1 MHEFSICS
9 SLLRQ
14 VQGLAEEHRAR
25 RVVSVKLAIGALS
38 GVEPGLLDRAF
49 AVARLGGIAAAA
61 ELIVETPPILVRCK
75 SCGGEGAA
83 MPNRLI
89 CGHCG
94 DFRVELISGDELI
107 LVSVEMECDD
117 DEAAATG
124 GEDFGGGTIP
134 REGDARPCVRPADAP

>member
-1 MHEFSICS
+1 VHEFAICS

-14 VQGLAEEHRAR
+14 VQGLAEEHGAR
-25 RVVSVKLAIGALS
+25 RVISVKLAVGALS
-38 GVEPGLLDRAF
+38 GVEAGLLERAF
-49 AVARLGGIAAAA
+49 AVARLGGIAAGA
-61 ELIVETPPILVRCK
+61 ELIVEAPPIVVRCR
-75 SCGGEGAA
+75 SCGGEGTA

-94 DFRVELISGDELI
+94 DFRVELASGDELI

-117 DEAAATG
+117 DDAAATDG
-124 GEDFGGGTIP
+124 VYGGGKRA